1 MNFRPYL
8 GFLIVVLGFF
18 MGSIAIRRILDDGNI
33 AADVM
38 WVVGGLASCL
48 GFLVFPPP
56 NVRPNEKRA
65 TGEHRVAV
73 VVGCAFGVVA
83 ALIGAD
89 CVLRDPSY
97 VPGWA
102 LIGMGTVIA
111 LVMFFASEGISFR
124 HKKLGEDR

>member
-1 MNFRPYL
+1 
-8 GFLIVVLGFF
+8 
-18 MGSIAIRRILDDGNI
+18 
-33 AADVM
+33 
-38 WVVGGLASCL
+38 
-48 GFLVFPPP
+48 
-56 NVRPNEKRA
+56 
-65 TGEHRVAV
+65 
-73 VVGCAFGVVA
+73 GCAFGVVA